1 MTKYRPDDALDP
13 VVGLA
18 VRVDHPHAL
27 AALHQ
32 AVGLGGPGHS
42 GVSHHY

>member
-1 MTKYRPDDALDP
+1 MTKYRPDDALHP

-32 AVGLGGPGHS
+32 AVGLRGPGHS
-42 GVSHHY
+42 EV